1 MVSNLLDA
9 CGGDFWCSGEAAMI
23 EVMAKLLTRCVE
35 LVVVDGGGGE
45 VILADVTIALG
56 KLVAWKSITPSDDRV
71 GVCIS
76 TIGSFVRSSCSL
88 RVDCRFLPRRYSL
101 LILRRW
107 RRRERGD
114 WSAGTAN
121 QRRRLGGRRTSA
133 RVRRRGRWW
142 RARQCRRRS

>member
-1 MVSNLLDA
+1 
-9 CGGDFWCSGEAAMI
+9 MI

-56 KLVAWKSITPSDDRV
+56 KLVAWKSITPLDDRV

-76 TIGSFVRSSCSL
+76 TIGSFVRSSRSL
-88 RVDCRFLPRRYSL
+88 CVDCRFLPRRYSL
-101 LILRRW
+101 LIIRRW

-114 WSAGTAN
+114 WSAGAAN
-121 QRRRLGGRRTSA
+121 QRRRRGGRRTSA
-133 RVRRRGRWW
+133 RVRRRWLWW
-142 RARQCRRRS
+142 RGRRCRRRS